1 MFLKEKIKMFYRD
14 YKITNK
20 WWKRQLAINVNGKEI
35 LFDDMEE
42 LKKYVDD
49 LYR

>member
-1 MFLKEKIKMFYRD
+1 MFYRD

-20 WWKRQLAINVNGKEI
+20 WWKRQLSIDVGGKEV
-35 LFDDMEE
+35 LFDNMEE
-42 LKKYVDD
+42 LKEYVDD

>member
-1 MFLKEKIKMFYRD
+1 MFYRD

-20 WWKRQLAINVNGKEI
+20 WWKHQLSIDISGEEV
-35 LFDDMEE
+35 LFDNMEE
-42 LKKYVDD
+42 LKEYVDD

>member
-1 MFLKEKIKMFYRD
+1 MFHRD

-20 WWKRQLAINVNGKEI
+20 WWIRQLSIDVGGEEI

-42 LKKYVDD
+42 LKEYVDS
-49 LYR
+49 LYK